1 MDIKIDNVKHL
12 TNEKP
17 FGMKDK
23 LGYMLGNLGNDF
35 PFQFTNMFLMMF
47 YTKVLGI
54 APSLVGILFLLSRVL
69 DAFTDISEQALAK
82 GETIRLVG
90 FGAFVPEHKTQRNGT
105 NPKTQEKIVIK
116 ERNTVKFKP
125 GKDLKN
131 IMN

>member
-1 MDIKIDNVKHL
+1 MNKNDLARVIAKETGLKIKEVS
-12 TNEKP
+12 
-17 FGMKDK
+17 M
-23 LGYMLGNLGNDF
+23 
-35 PFQFTNMFLMMF
+35 
-47 YTKVLGI
+47 
-54 APSLVGILFLLSRVL
+54 VL